1 MKRRRLNFR
10 GKKTGHTKTHFVYV
24 LLSKKKGKKL
34 LKMFKEKQDY
44 ILLNILRREV
54 NKEFDFNFDIR

>member
-1 MKRRRLNFR
+1 
-10 GKKTGHTKTHFVYV
+10 
-24 LLSKKKGKKL
+24 
-34 LKMFKEKQDY
+34 MFKEKQDY